1 MKEAETHSLNGLTS
15 SQKEVVKDS
24 LETFSENIIK
34 EISIQNKFTDQQ
46 VEIIKIIHST
56 FLVINTKEN
65 NFPDINLSRD
75 AIFRNRTE
83 SAIKKNNSFQ
93 MLLELGKFNT
103 ELEQIEKNIL
113 AVPNA
118 EKLQPLFYEIKFIED
133 EIRKNE
139 ISEKSI
145 DDQKIKKERELESLN
160 TMSQKFIDEQKK
172 IQADEILHIKMKAQL
187 NSGRKVLNL
196 FEEKIRIKHLK
207 TLEDLI
213 KDGFKLLLRKKLLID
228 SIAICPTTF
237 QLTLNVIGKGFVP
250 SSKLSAGERQLLA
263 VSVLWALAKASQR
276 KLPTVIDTPLGRL
289 DSNHRNTFVKKYF
302 PKAAEQVILLSTDE
316 EIIGTYY
323 ESIKAHLSHEY
334 LIQYDD
340 DLQSSNIITGYFN
353 PTRQ

>member
-1 MKEAETHSLNGLTS
+1 
-15 SQKEVVKDS
+15 
-24 LETFSENIIK
+24 
-34 EISIQNKFTDQQ
+34 
-46 VEIIKIIHST
+46 
-56 FLVINTKEN
+56 
-65 NFPDINLSRD
+65 
-75 AIFRNRTE
+75 
-83 SAIKKNNSFQ
+83 
-93 MLLELGKFNT
+93 
-103 ELEQIEKNIL
+103 
-113 AVPNA
+113 
-118 EKLQPLFYEIKFIED
+118 
-133 EIRKNE
+133 
-139 ISEKSI
+139 
-145 DDQKIKKERELESLN
+145 
-160 TMSQKFIDEQKK
+160 
-172 IQADEILHIKMKAQL
+172 MKAQL
-187 NSGRKVLNL
+187 NSGRKILSL
-196 FEEKIRIKHLK
+196 FEEKIRLKHLK